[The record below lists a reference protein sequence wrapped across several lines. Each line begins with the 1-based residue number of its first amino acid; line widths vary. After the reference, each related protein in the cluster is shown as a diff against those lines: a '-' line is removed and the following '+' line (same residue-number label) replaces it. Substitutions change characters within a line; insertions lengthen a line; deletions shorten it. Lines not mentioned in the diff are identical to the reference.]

1 MKKIAFL
8 FAGQG
13 SQKLNMGKDFYDS
26 LESSKKIFDD
36 ADEALGFKITD
47 VIFGDNKEILDE
59 TENTQ
64 PAVVAFNMAAQCAL
78 ESFGVEADMAA
89 GLSLGEYNALI
100 YGQALNYKDAI
111 PLVKKRGK
119 FMQEAVPLG
128 VGGMAA
134 ILKLDDETVEEICS
148 AVSTEDSIVECANYN
163 CPGQIV
169 ISGANEALNKAIV
182 LAKEKGGKAVKLPV
196 SAPFHCSMLESASLK
211 LEDELKNIK
220 VSSPQTKVYCNVTGK
235 AYGKDDDVKEMLKKQ
250 VVSSVL
256 FTHIVKDMIDNGAE
270 IFVEI
275 GPAKTL
281 SSFVKKIKKDAAVFN
296 VYDMESLKN
305 TIEGIKKLQEEC

>member
-13 SQKLNMGKDFYDS
+13 SQKLNMGKDFYDN
-26 LESSKKIFDD
+26 LECSRKIFDD
-36 ADEALGFKITD
+36 ADDALGFKLTD
-47 VIFGDNKEILDE
+47 IIFGDSKEILDE

-64 PAVVAFNMAAQCAL
+64 PAVVTFNMAALAAL
-78 ESFGVEADMAA
+78 ESYGIEADTAA

-100 YGQALNYKDAI
+100 YGKAIDYKDAV
-111 PLVKKRGK
+111 PLVKKRGR

-134 ILKLDDETVEEICS
+134 ILKLDDITLEEICS
-148 AVSTEDSIVECANYN
+148 EASSEDSVVECANYN
-163 CPGQIV
+163 CPGQVV
-169 ISGANEALNKAIV
+169 ISGANEALDKAISLV
-182 LAKEKGGKAVKLPV
+182 KEKGGKAVKLPV
-196 SAPFHCSMLESASLK
+196 SAPFHCSMLKSASLK

-235 AYGKDDDVKEMLKKQ
+235 AYEKDDDIKEMLKEQ

-256 FTHIVKDMIDNGAE
+256 FTHIVKDMIDDGVE

-275 GPAKTL
+275 GPARTL
-281 SSFVKKIKKDAAVFN
+281 SSFVKKIKNDVAVFN

-305 TIEGIKKLQEEC
+305 TVEEIKKLQEEC